1 MDKKVLFFD
10 IDGTLIDS
18 RNGIPDI
25 PEGVQKELKRL
36 QDLGHKLF
44 ISSGRPKAMME
55 DKFMNAGFDG
65 YILANGGYVE
75 IEGKSIFEDRMDYE
89 LVCKTVEMLDELKCD
104 YMIETCDKI
113 YIDPSHKELYSFFAD
128 HGHSDIFTFEFDKD
142 EVLHRT
148 IKIEMNVLDKD
159 RERVEDYIHNHFG
172 YVINFDEHG
181 TDNAFEIYS
190 PTISKAV
197 GIQKVLDHFHLNV
210 EDSYAFGDGV
220 NDLEMIQFCG
230 TGVAMG
236 NAVQSLKDVAD
247 IICLPIHENG
257 LELILKELF
266 PSEV

>member
-1 MDKKVLFFD
+1 MNKKVLFFD

-25 PEGVQKELKRL
+25 PEGVKRELKRL
-36 QDLGHKLF
+36 QGLGHKLF
-44 ISSGRPKAMME
+44 ISSGRPRAMMD
-55 DKFMNAGFDG
+55 DKLMNAGFDG

-75 IEGKSIFEDRMDYE
+75 IDGKSIFEDRMDYE
-89 LVCKTVEMLDELKCD
+89 LCVKTVEMLDELNCD

-113 YIDPSHKELYSFFAD
+113 YIDPSFTELYDFFVGV
-128 HGHSDIFTFEFDKD
+128 GHTNIFTTDFDRD

-148 IKIEMNVLDKD
+148 IKIEINVLDKD
-159 RERVEDYIHNHFG
+159 RERVENHIRNHFG

-197 GIQKVLDHFHLNV
+197 GIQKVLEYFDLNV

-220 NDLEMIQFCG
+220 NDLEMIEYCG

-236 NAVQSLKDVAD
+236 NAVKELKEVAD
-247 IICLPIHENG
+247 IVCLPIAEDG

-266 PSEV
+266 